1 MHNFKRNPITID
13 DNLKKVGKG
22 LHVEQRKFLNSE
34 EANLK
39 MAFLEYD
46 THASSTPLSLEILSP
61 IWAETATDTVV
72 KKKEKKD
79 KRDKAFKLYGSNRP
93 FVNAHWEALK
103 AANGGS
109 VLRCPIC
116 GQKECTEMDH
126 YMPRSLFQE
135 YSSHTS
141 NLIPLCHDCNQDK
154 HDYWLNSKGERYFFN
169 AFFDKLPSKI
179 IECTVY
185 IKNGFPK
192 VKINK
197 FSGLDKSCYHDAVV
211 LRTISKLDLISRFRT
226 EADSFMRS
234 EVQRLMI
241 DFSIQ
246 KTLYNND
253 RKKFW
258 ASRAMSYNQYV
269 LYLDKFDFIAI
280 ELYKAI
286 ATSPE
291 MKDWVENSAEFLKL

>member
-39 MAFLEYD
+39 KAFQEYD
-46 THASSTPLSLEILSP
+46 THANSAPVSLEILSP
-61 IWAETATDTVV
+61 IWAETATDTVA

-103 AANGGS
+103 AANGGN

-169 AFFDKLPSKI
+169 AFFDKLPNKI
-179 IECTVY
+179 IECTIS

-192 VKINK
+192 VKVSIY
-197 FSGLDKSCYHDAVV
+197 SGLDKNKYQDAVV
-211 LRTISKLDLISRFRT
+211 LRTITKLDLKKSFQS
-226 EADSFMRS
+226 EADDFLRS
-234 EVQRLMI
+234 EIRRLKNDYTTQRTVYK
-241 DFSIQ
+241 D
-246 KTLYNND
+246 D
-253 RKKFW
+253 RTAFW
-258 ASRAMSYNQYV
+258 KSRVMSYNGYV
-269 LYLDKFDFIAI
+269 LYPEEFKFI
-280 ELYKAI
+280 EVEMYKAI
-286 ATSPE
+286 AASPE
-291 MKDWVENSAEFLKL
+291 MKDWVENSAEFLF